1 MLNNGR
7 RTILI
12 LAALCVF
19 PMLAAYVVYLNW
31 RPERGINHGELLV
44 TQRLPSAQLVDLAG
58 KSFSSDALQGKWLLV
73 TIQPPSCDE
82 RCQRKLYYMRQVRMT
97 QGENMD
103 RIQRLWLIDGA
114 GIPDAKLLAEHPG
127 LLAARAQNPAWLSAF
142 PVKDNAFEDIYLID
156 PLGNLV
162 LRYSNDADP
171 KGMIK
176 DLTRLLKVSRIG

>member
-7 RTILI
+7 RTVLL
-12 LAALCVF
+12 LAAMCVF
-19 PMLAAYVVYLNW
+19 PMLAAYVVYLGW
-31 RPERGINHGELLV
+31 RPEQRVNHGELLATV
-44 TQRLPSAQLVDLAG
+44 RLPSTQLTDLAG
-58 KSFSSDALQGKWLLV
+58 KSFSSDVLNGKWLMV

-103 RIQRLWLIDGA
+103 RIQRLWLIAGA
-114 GIPDAKLLAEHPG
+114 GTPDAKLLAEHPG
-127 LLAARAQNPAWLSAF
+127 LLVARAQDPAWLSAF
-142 PVKDNAFEDIYLID
+142 PVKDSAYEHIYLID

-162 LRYSNDADP
+162 LRYGDDAEP